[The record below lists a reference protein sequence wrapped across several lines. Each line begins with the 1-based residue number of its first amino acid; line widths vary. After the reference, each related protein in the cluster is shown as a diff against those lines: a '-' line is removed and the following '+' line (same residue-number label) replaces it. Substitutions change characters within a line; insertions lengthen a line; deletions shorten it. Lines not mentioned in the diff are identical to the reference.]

1 VGLPFVVAMLANAY
15 AIFICV
21 AGVAGVIWI
30 IWVMRNG
37 DTDRHEED
45 RARIFFDEHG
55 HWPDQTREEAEAE
68 RARIAASAGAPV
80 PPVSR
85 PSSDGLV

>member
-1 VGLPFVVAMLANAY
+1 MLANAY

-21 AGVAGVIWI
+21 AGVVGIVWI

-37 DTDRHEED
+37 DKDRIAED
-45 RARIFFDEHG
+45 DARTFFDKHG
-55 HWPDQTREEAEAE
+55 HWPDETLEEAQAE
-68 RARIAASAGAPV
+68 RARIAAATGATTL